1 MPKLRQ
7 VAGGRWTM
15 QQKGERSLGCSPVL
29 TGDESEG
36 ALASRCSPEGRAVA
50 GALTKCVLKH
60 LLIARTRVYLAPRGS
75 RRNCVRV
82 PAGADT
88 RGRSGRRLIAVA
100 SLGSCYFASSASRG
114 RARARG
120 PPPPRRD
127 GGIACEGAHARREAR
142 RVLDR
147 MRISFQGA
155 RGNVVHRTR
164 SSRAKSGCTKGGH
177 LQHASTQKTKGRGR
191 KNRKRTRLDWT
202 VVQRDGML

>member
-1 MPKLRQ
+1 
-7 VAGGRWTM
+7 M

-29 TGDESEG
+29 TGDESKG

-50 GALTKCVLKH
+50 GALTKCVLEH
-60 LLIARTRVYLAPRGS
+60 LLRARTRTSLAPRGS

-88 RGRSGRRLIAVA
+88 RVRCGRRLIAVA
-100 SLGSCYFASSASRG
+100 SPGSCYFASSASKGRG
-114 RARARG
+114 RG

-127 GGIACEGAHARREAR
+127 GGIACEGARATREAR

-191 KNRKRTRLDWT
+191 KNRKRLRLDWT
-202 VVQRDGML
+202 VVQRDGMLSRSLGAECRG